1 MATERLSM
9 RKIREIL
16 YLKWVGDRRNRQIAE
31 SLHVSVGKVSQVVRR
46 ATAAGLDWPRA
57 EALSEAE
64 LEATVYGTTSRALR
78 VPLPDPKYLNAE
90 LRKAGVT
97 LQLLHLEYLEQHA
110 DGYRYTQFCDHYR
123 RWLKTRGLVM
133 RQVHRAGEKM
143 FTDFAGKKPHWVNPM
158 TGECHEAELFVAA
171 LGASNYTYAEAV
183 ESQKVGDW
191 IGCHTRAVEYFGG
204 CAQVVVPDQLKS
216 GVTRSCRYEPEIQRT
231 YEDWSH
237 HYGTVIIPARP
248 ARPRD
253 KAKVE
258 VAVQVVERWI
268 LARLRNQSFF
278 SLGALNVRIREL
290 LEDLNARPMRD
301 YGQSRRER
309 FESLDRPAL
318 KTLPEQRFVYA
329 EWKTVGV
336 NIDYHVAVDHHF
348 YSVPFALVR
357 LTLDARIS
365 IATVEIF
372 HKGER
377 VAAHARSLVRGGFTT
392 NPAHM
397 PKAHQK
403 HLEWSPARLVTWARK
418 VGPYTTM
425 LVEAILNDRPHP
437 EQGYRSCL
445 GLLRLARV
453 YGAERLEV
461 ACARGLT
468 VRARSYRHVESI
480 LKNGLDRIAPRN
492 TDGPSPQSAEHEN
505 LRGKAYYQ

>member
-31 SLHVSVGKVSQVVRR
+31 SLRVSVGKVSQVMQR

-57 EALSEAE
+57 EALSETE
-64 LEATVYGTTSRALR
+64 LETMVYGSASRELR
-78 VPLPDPKYLNAE
+78 VPLPDPKYLSAE

-97 LQLLHLEYLEQHA
+97 LQLLHLEYLEQHP

-133 RQVHRAGEKM
+133 RQLHRAGEKM
-143 FTDFAGKKPHWVNPM
+143 FTDFAGKKPHWVDPM
-158 TGECHEAELFVAA
+158 TGEFHEAELFVAV
-171 LGASNYTYAEAV
+171 LGASNYTYTEAI

-231 YEDWSH
+231 YEEWSH

-253 KAKVE
+253 KAKAE
-258 VAVQVVERWI
+258 VAVQIVERWV
-268 LARLRNQSFF
+268 LARLRKQSFF
-278 SLGALNVRIREL
+278 SLVALNARIREL
-290 LEDLNARPMRD
+290 LEDLNARPMRH

-309 FESLDRPAL
+309 FESIDGPAL
-318 KTLPEQRFVYA
+318 KALPGERFVYA

-336 NIDYHVAVDHHF
+336 NIDYHVVVEHHF

-357 LTLDARIS
+357 LSLDARIS
-365 IATVEIF
+365 AGTVEVF

-377 VAAHARSLVRGGFTT
+377 VAVHRRSSVRGGFTT
-392 NPAHM
+392 DPAHM

-403 HLEWSPARLVTWARK
+403 HLEWTPARLVNWARK
-418 VGPYTTM
+418 VGPYTAM

-453 YGAERLEV
+453 YGTERLEI
-461 ACARGLT
+461 ACARSLN

-492 TDGPSPQSAEHEN
+492 TDAPAQPGAEHEN
-505 LRGKAYYQ
+505 LRGETYYK

>member
-31 SLHVSVGKVSQVVRR
+31 SLHVSVGKVSQVVQR
-46 ATAAGLDWPRA
+46 ATAAGLDWAHA
-57 EALSEAE
+57 ETLSEAE
-64 LEATVYGTTSRALR
+64 LEVTVYGTTARTRR

-97 LQLLHLEYLEQHA
+97 LLLLHLEYLEQHP

-133 RQVHRAGEKM
+133 RHVHRAGEKM
-143 FTDFAGKKPHWVNPM
+143 FTDFAGKKPHWVDPM
-158 TGECHEAELFVAA
+158 TGEAHEAELFVAA

-183 ESQKVGDW
+183 DSQKVGDW

-231 YEDWSH
+231 YEEWSH

-268 LARLRNQSFF
+268 LARLRHHSFF
-278 SLGALNVRIREL
+278 SLAALNARIREL
-290 LEDLNARPMRD
+290 LDDLNARPMRH

-318 KTLPEQRFVYA
+318 KALPEQRFVYA

-336 NIDYHVAVDHHF
+336 NIDYHVVVDHHF

-357 LTLDARIS
+357 LNLDARIS
-365 IATVEIF
+365 IATVEVF

-418 VGPYTTM
+418 VGPYTAM

-461 ACARGLT
+461 ACACSLN

-480 LKNGLDRIAPRN
+480 LKNSLDRIAPRT
-492 TDGPSPQSAEHEN
+492 TDVPAQHSAEHEN
-505 LRGKAYYQ
+505 LRGKTYYQ